1 MGAIG
6 AIGAI
11 GPIGAMVRQERGW
24 PAMEVSDRPE
34 AMGD

>member
-11 GPIGAMVRQERGW
+11 EAMVRQERGW
-24 PAMEVSDRPE
+24 SALEVSDRPE